1 MRILIVEDDPMLGDG
16 LQRGLKLIGHAV
28 DWFGTAAEADRA
40 IGMMHYDAVVLDL
53 GLPDDDGVALL
64 GRWRQQGRQMPV
76 VVLTARDAVAS
87 RISGLD
93 AGADDY
99 LVKPVELDELAARL
113 RAVTRR
119 AAGMPEPVWR
129 HGPLEYQ
136 PAARLALWHGKAVD
150 LTSRESMLLELL
162 LTYPNRVLTREF
174 LRDKLYD
181 WDKGSKATRWKST
194 SITCAR
200 SSIPASCAR
209 CAAPATPWARSRR
222 SRSAPR
228 NPRAGI
234 AHDAAAAADPGRPGR
249 RGVCMGTDQRID
261 LPERPGRNQR
271 AL

>member
-1 MRILIVEDDPMLGDG
+1 
-16 LQRGLKLIGHAV
+16 
-28 DWFGTAAEADRA
+28 
-40 IGMMHYDAVVLDL
+40 MMHYDAVVLDL

-181 WDKGSKATRWKST
+181 WDKGSESNTLEVHIHHLRKKLHPGIVRTLRGAGYTLGTLEAIEIGT
-194 SITCAR
+194 SE
-200 SSIPASCAR
+200 PEGGD
-209 CAAPATPWARSRR
+209 
-222 SRSAPR
+222 
-228 NPRAGI
+228 RA
-234 AHDAAAAADPGRPGR
+234 
-249 RGVCMGTDQRID
+249 
-261 LPERPGRNQR
+261 
-271 AL
+271 

>member
-16 LQRGLKLIGHAV
+16 LQRGLKLMGHAV
-28 DWFGTAAEADRA
+28 DWFGTASEADRA

-53 GLPDDDGVALL
+53 GLPDDDGVAMLS
-64 GRWRQQGRQMPV
+64 RWRNQGRQTPV
-76 VVLTARDAVAS
+76 VVLTARDAVSS
-87 RISGLD
+87 RIGGLD

-136 PAARLALWHGKAVD
+136 PAARLAIWHGKAVD

-181 WDKGSKATRWKST
+181 WDKGAESNTLEVHIHHLRRKIHPAIVRTLRGAGYTLGTLEAICAT
-194 SITCAR
+194 
-200 SSIPASCAR
+200 
-209 CAAPATPWARSRR
+209 APD
-222 SRSAPR
+222 APGEDR
-228 NPRAGI
+228 
-234 AHDAAAAADPGRPGR
+234 
-249 RGVCMGTDQRID
+249 T
-261 LPERPGRNQR
+261 
-271 AL
+271 

>member
-181 WDKGSKATRWKST
+181 WDKGSESNTLEVHIHHLRKKLHPGIVRTLRGAGYTLGTLEAIEIGT
-194 SITCAR
+194 SE
-200 SSIPASCAR
+200 PEGGD
-209 CAAPATPWARSRR
+209 
-222 SRSAPR
+222 
-228 NPRAGI
+228 RA
-234 AHDAAAAADPGRPGR
+234 
-249 RGVCMGTDQRID
+249 
-261 LPERPGRNQR
+261 
-271 AL
+271 

>member
-1 MRILIVEDDPMLGDG
+1 MLGDG

-181 WDKGSKATRWKST
+181 WDKGSESNTLEVHIHHLRKKLHPGIVRTLRGAGYTLGTLEAIEIGT
-194 SITCAR
+194 SE
-200 SSIPASCAR
+200 PEGGD
-209 CAAPATPWARSRR
+209 
-222 SRSAPR
+222 
-228 NPRAGI
+228 RA
-234 AHDAAAAADPGRPGR
+234 
-249 RGVCMGTDQRID
+249 
-261 LPERPGRNQR
+261 
-271 AL
+271 

>member
-181 WDKGSKATRWKST
+181 WDKGSESNTLEVHIHHLRKKLHPGIVRTLRGAGYTLGTLEAIEIGT
-194 SITCAR
+194 SE
-200 SSIPASCAR
+200 PEGED
-209 CAAPATPWARSRR
+209 
-222 SRSAPR
+222 
-228 NPRAGI
+228 RA
-234 AHDAAAAADPGRPGR
+234 
-249 RGVCMGTDQRID
+249 
-261 LPERPGRNQR
+261 
-271 AL
+271 

>member
-16 LQRGLKLIGHAV
+16 LQRGLKLMGHAV

-40 IGMMHYDAVVLDL
+40 VGMMHYDAVVLDL
-53 GLPDDDGVALL
+53 GLPDDDGVAVLS
-64 GRWRQQGRQMPV
+64 RWRNQGRQTPV
-76 VVLTARDAVAS
+76 VVLTARDAVSS

-119 AAGMPEPVWR
+119 AAGMPEPIWR

-136 PAARLALWHGKAVD
+136 PAARLAIWHGKAVD

-181 WDKGSKATRWKST
+181 WDKGAESNTLEVHIHHLRRKIHPGIVRTLRGAGYTLGTLEAIGAT
-194 SITCAR
+194 
-200 SSIPASCAR
+200 
-209 CAAPATPWARSRR
+209 AP
-222 SRSAPR
+222 
-228 NPRAGI
+228 N
-234 AHDAAAAADPGRPGR
+234 AADEGQ
-249 RGVCMGTDQRID
+249 T
-261 LPERPGRNQR
+261 
-271 AL
+271 

>member
-1 MRILIVEDDPMLGDG
+1 MLGDG
-16 LQRGLKLIGHAV
+16 LQRGLKLMGHAV
-28 DWFGTAAEADRA
+28 DWFGNGADADRA
-40 IGMMHYDAVVLDL
+40 MAAMHYDAVVLDL

-64 GRWRQQGRQMPV
+64 ARWRQQGRATPV
-76 VVLTARDAVAS
+76 VVLTARDAVQS

-99 LVKPVELDELAARL
+99 LIKPVELDELAARL

-136 PAARLALWHGKAVD
+136 PAARLALWQGKAID

-181 WDKGSKATRWKST
+181 WDKGSESNTLEVHIHHLRRKIHPGIVRTLRGAGYTLGTLEALGST
-194 SITCAR
+194 TADTITD
-200 SSIPASCAR
+200 
-209 CAAPATPWARSRR
+209 APAGDGA
-222 SRSAPR
+222 
-228 NPRAGI
+228 
-234 AHDAAAAADPGRPGR
+234 
-249 RGVCMGTDQRID
+249 
-261 LPERPGRNQR
+261 
-271 AL
+271 

>member
-16 LQRGLKLIGHAV
+16 LQRGLKLMGHAV

-53 GLPDDDGVALL
+53 GLPDDDGVAMLT
-64 GRWRQQGRQMPV
+64 RWRHQGRQTPV
-76 VVLTARDAVAS
+76 VVLTARDAVSS
-87 RISGLD
+87 RIGGLD

-136 PAARLALWHGKAVD
+136 PAARLAIWHGKAVD

-181 WDKGSKATRWKST
+181 WDKGAESNTLEVHIHHLRRKIHPGIVRTLRGAGYTLGTLEAIGAT
-194 SITCAR
+194 
-200 SSIPASCAR
+200 
-209 CAAPATPWARSRR
+209 APDT
-222 SRSAPR
+222 
-228 NPRAGI
+228 
-234 AHDAAAAADPGRPGR
+234 ADEEP
-249 RGVCMGTDQRID
+249 T
-261 LPERPGRNQR
+261 
-271 AL
+271 